1 MKDAIAEIVGKTI
14 KHVLV
19 KGSDREPRS
28 QVFLV
33 FTDGSY
39 YELYANEE
47 IYGSGSLSYGGLE
60 HARKYMGYNP
70 IIFEV

>member
-1 MKDAIAEIVGKTI
+1 MKDEIARIAGKPI

-33 FTDGSY
+33 FTDDSY
-39 YELYANEE
+39 YELYADDT
-47 IYGSGSLSYGGLE
+47 IHGTGSLSYGGLE
-60 HARKYMGYNP
+60 HARKYMSYNP
-70 IIFEV
+70 TIFEV